1 MYTSLSKGSARGAL
15 HALVLMTASCLATQP
30 AASAASKPPYIPI
43 DRQYYELPKDMQPQF
58 PIFISDGREI
68 LFQDEPTNTVWII
81 ASDGSNLQCITC
93 DFDDRPN
100 TRGGGFAYAFPDG
113 KRLLLT
119 HGLARGIDSGPD
131 ADAWVLEC
139 APSIRN
145 CASHRFLPIDMSADR
160 GTFAVM
166 QRRTWHLAPDGVHLG
181 WMEVRPD
188 GTLMIVARLERETDK
203 YVAADPRVVNPAGPT
218 SSSDDNAD
226 RWENLSQLYEL
237 KSFTPDGKGVLAVG
251 LPNNNV
257 DVIRIELATGHTARL
272 TAHTDWDEDASLSP
286 DQSLFVVNSWRGRDR
301 LDAIAWIPQIR
312 GFTGLMMGAALAP
325 FYVSTWTGF
334 QCDLSP
340 WLLPARGDDDG
351 QSLGQP
357 LDIYDGEL
365 TAANNLAGQQ
375 VWSPDST
382 MVLLQERTRTKGVW
396 SPNRIAIA
404 RLGREP
410 TRPVSVVSSTVGAWA
425 PSAKLYRGP
434 NAEDRTVVV
443 RGKAG
448 GKATIT
454 YKGTLGA
461 GPLTAVVFDRFT
473 DDGATFVTGTMSASA
488 EKRGS
493 GEKRSW
499 ILLADVAVTGRH
511 TGKLQM
517 DLNIDNTVQ
526 PLPNMTGAV
535 KAVYDG
541 KVAPP
546 LPALAPCYDALP
558 KASPLRLEL
567 KRTNNGVRATVTADV
582 YGDIRPVANATL
594 RHGASSIKTND
605 LGQAMLSIAPNEQ
618 PEIVVTAGDT
628 FTPTRAAVPGQ

>member
-1 MYTSLSKGSARGAL
+1 MAARSAPNA
-15 HALVLMTASCLATQP
+15 VDKP
-30 AASAASKPPYIPI
+30 AYIPVEHH
-43 DRQYYELPKDMQPQF
+43 YLELPKDLQPQF
-58 PIFISDGREI
+58 PIFIAEGREI

-81 ASDGSNLQCITC
+81 GSDGSNLLCITC

-100 TRGGGFAYAFPDG
+100 TRGGGFAYALPDG
-113 KRLLLT
+113 KRLVLT
-119 HGLARGIDSGPD
+119 HGLAMGIDSGPD

-139 APSIRN
+139 APSIRD
-145 CASHRFLPIDMSADR
+145 CAAHRFLPIDMSADR
-160 GTFAVM
+160 GTFTVM

-188 GTLMIVARLERETDK
+188 GTLMIVARLQREADR
-203 YVAADPRVVNPAGPT
+203 YVAADPRVVNPIGPK
-218 SSSDDNAD
+218 SPSDDDAD

-237 KSFTPDGKGVLAVG
+237 KSFTPDGKGILAVG

-257 DVIRIELATGHTARL
+257 DVIRIDLETGHTTRL
-272 TAHTDWDEDASLSP
+272 TAHTDWDEDSSLSP
-286 DQSLFVVNSWRGRDR
+286 DQRLFVVNSWRARNR
-301 LDAIAWIPQIR
+301 LDALAWIPQIR
-312 GFTGLMMGAALAP
+312 GFTGLMIGAAIAP
-325 FYVSTWTGF
+325 YYVSTWTGF

-340 WLLPARGDDDG
+340 WLLPARGDDNG

-357 LDIYDGEL
+357 LNVYDGEL
-365 TAANNLAGQQ
+365 TAGNNLSGQQ

-382 MVLLQERTRTKGVW
+382 MVLLQERTRTKGVS
-396 SPNRIAIA
+396 SPNRIALA

-410 TRPVSVVSSTVGAWA
+410 TRPVPVASSAVGAWA

-434 NAEDRTVVV
+434 NSEERTVVV

-454 YKGTLGA
+454 YKGALGA

-473 DDGATFVTGTMSASA
+473 DDGATFVTGTLSGSAR
-488 EKRGS
+488 KGGS

-499 ILLADVAVTGRH
+499 AIVADVVVSGRH

-517 DLNIDNTVQ
+517 DLSIDNTVQ
-526 PLPNMTGAV
+526 PLPKLTGTV
-535 KAVYDG
+535 NAVYDG

-567 KRTNNGVRATVTADV
+567 KRTNNGVRAKVSTDI
-582 YGDIRPVANATL
+582 YGDIRPVMNATVSYGEDSV
-594 RHGASSIKTND
+594 RTNE
-605 LGQAMLSIAPNEQ
+605 LGEAMLSIAPGEQ
-618 PEIVVTAGDT
+618 PEVAVTAGDT
-628 FTPTRAAVPGQ
+628 FIPTRARPAQ